1 VLSSYTG
8 GSLAKLGPGA
18 IHLHEL
24 MRYAIARGMTDF
36 DFTIGDERYKRDW
49 CDGVQPLYDH
59 VSTATLRGA
68 LAATGLRAMRRVKRT
83 IKQNKTLWASYT
95 ALRSRF
101 ARRNER
107 AAP

>member
-1 VLSSYTG
+1 
-8 GSLAKLGPGA
+8 
-18 IHLHEL
+18 
-24 MRYAIARGMTDF
+24 
-36 DFTIGDERYKRDW
+36 
-49 CDGVQPLYDH
+49 
-59 VSTATLRGA
+59 
-68 LAATGLRAMRRVKRT
+68 MRRVKRT